1 MKSRNLLFYLF
12 FLLQTPVFAQHTH
25 ELGIMWMNDLDGHN
39 TYAPGVVVQWVKGL
53 GRFTSVETGLGYKV
67 YATTYYAPDV
77 NDKIIPADLITHNI
91 IVPARF
97 RFGHK
102 WLRIQAGGDV
112 AFYLSHT
119 VKPQL
124 SPTIDLGLNAQNITI
139 HPVVGI
145 CTPWKLKNNWVIEP
159 GITASSPISIGG
171 VAWGFNLAL
180 RKKIR

>member
-1 MKSRNLLFYLF
+1 MKLRTSIVS
-12 FLLQTPVFAQHTH
+12 FLLLLQSQAFSQHTH
-25 ELGIMWMNDLDGHN
+25 EVGILWMNDLDGHN
-39 TYAPGVVVQWVKGL
+39 TYAPGVAVQWVAGL

-77 NDKIIPADLITHNI
+77 NSNIIPADLITHNI
-91 IVPARF
+91 IIPARF

-124 SPTIDLGLNAQNITI
+124 SPTIDLGLNAQNISI

-145 CTPWKLKNNWVIEP
+145 CTPWKLKNKWIIEP
-159 GITASSPISIGG
+159 GISASSPISVGG

-180 RKKIR
+180 RKKLR